1 MSNPLPMLK
10 LKAADKSFIHPGS
23 EFYFTPAVNAIHKM
37 LKYAKSGVKSS
48 KGLIDDFNLDKF
60 RKSQRFEEVLDICQI
75 QLNNYIEKA
84 IVAHER
90 GYKLP
95 IHISDLHHA
104 VNDIEHIGDISN
116 SLGKRALVISEYNVD
131 VPDEEKKKMI
141 DMFDKVIEMFDYVI
155 AVIGNGSDKNL
166 QKENAAKAYELENA
180 IDEELREFRND
191 LRNRP
196 MKTGYG
202 WYITNISDIYAD
214 LENIG
219 DKLKNVLEAFGFP
232 ELSKLL
238 QSSVIGS
245 EQIDEDEQN

>member
-1 MSNPLPMLK
+1 
-10 LKAADKSFIHPGS
+10 
-23 EFYFTPAVNAIHKM
+23 
-37 LKYAKSGVKSS
+37 
-48 KGLIDDFNLDKF
+48 
-60 RKSQRFEEVLDICQI
+60 
-75 QLNNYIEKA
+75 
-84 IVAHER
+84 
-90 GYKLP
+90 
-95 IHISDLHHA
+95 
-104 VNDIEHIGDISN
+104 
-116 SLGKRALVISEYNVD
+116 
-131 VPDEEKKKMI
+131 
-141 DMFDKVIEMFDYVI
+141 MFDKVIEMLDYVI